1 MTHNSQLTTTRVSG
15 RRHYS
20 PPEPS
25 RIRECWLSEL
35 LPGTRTLT
43 RNAQPQLEFDEP
55 TNPRDRRIWC
65 AGNIDLLRRADS
77 VAVVG
82 TRVVSA
88 DGAAR
93 ARRLARE
100 LAERHIVVV
109 SGLAKGVDTEA
120 LTAAIEAGGSVI
132 AVIGT
137 PLEQAYPI
145 ENASLQELI
154 ARNHLIV
161 SQFEPG
167 SRTFPGHFPER
178 NRLMAALS
186 DATAIVEA
194 GDTSGTLHQAVE
206 CVSLGRWLFIARSV
220 MDDPSLE
227 WPARFRDCARV
238 RTLSETSD
246 ILDALR
252 A

>member
-1 MTHNSQLTTTRVSG
+1 MPDVGYR
-15 RRHYS
+15 

-25 RIRECWLSEL
+25 RIRQYWLSEL
-35 LPGTRTLT
+35 LSSTRTLT
-43 RNAQPQLEFDEP
+43 PKAQAQLDLDGP
-55 TNPRDRRIWC
+55 VSRRDRKIWC
-65 AGNIDLLRRADS
+65 AGDIALLRRPGS
-77 VAVVG
+77 VAIVG
-82 TRVVSA
+82 TRDVSA

-100 LAERHIVVV
+100 LAARQIVVV

-132 AVIGT
+132 GVIGT
-137 PLEQAYPI
+137 ALDQAYPI

-154 ARNHLIV
+154 ALEHLIV
-161 SQFEPG
+161 SQFQPG

-178 NRLMAALS
+178 NRLMAAMS
-186 DATAIVEA
+186 DATAIIEA
-194 GDTSGTLHQAVE
+194 GDTSGTLHQAAE
-206 CVSLGRWLFIARSV
+206 CVRLGRWLFIAKSV

-227 WPARFRDCARV
+227 WPAKFKDCANV
-238 RTLSETSD
+238 RPLTRASD
-246 ILDALR
+246 ILDVLR

>member
-1 MTHNSQLTTTRVSG
+1 MTQNSQLTTARVAG

-43 RNAQPQLEFDEP
+43 RNRQAQLEFGEP
-55 TNPRDRRIWC
+55 TNPRDRKIWC
-65 AGNIDLLRRADS
+65 AGNVELLRRPGS
-77 VAVVG
+77 VAIVG
-82 TRVVSA
+82 TRVASA

-93 ARRLARE
+93 ARRLARQ
-100 LAERHIVVV
+100 LAEQHIIVV

-120 LTAAIEAGGSVI
+120 LTAAIDAGGSVI

-137 PLEQAYPI
+137 PLDQAYPI
-145 ENASLQELI
+145 ENAPLQELI
-154 ARNHLIV
+154 AREHLIV
-161 SQFEPG
+161 SQFQPG

-178 NRLMAALS
+178 NRLMAAVT
-186 DATAIVEA
+186 DATAIIEA
-194 GDTSGTLHQAVE
+194 GDASGTLHQAAE

-220 MDDPSLE
+220 MDDRSLE
-227 WPARFRDCARV
+227 WPAKFKDGARV

-246 ILDALR
+246 ILDVLHL
-252 A
+252 